1 MEMHEF
7 FAVLGVVILWVVLAA
22 LVIAVIFSNND

>member
-22 LVIAVIFSNND
+22 LVVAVIFSNND